1 MGGEEKVIAKNRMIV
16 KEKISNVIENSFK
29 GWLSKIADQGNA
41 AAKELA
47 GTAASAIIEAL
58 GISLQKDDTQ
68 TGNDTSTG
76 KDSAGIT
83 LTGKDSAGRTST
95 GKDSAGNGTS
105 TGKDSAGNGTSTK
118 KDSSTGNDTSTKK
131 DSSTG

>member
-76 KDSAGIT
+76 KDSAG
-83 LTGKDSAGRTST
+83 RTST

-105 TGKDSAGNGTSTK
+105 TGKDSAGRTSTGKDSAGNATTTGKDSAGNGTSTG
-118 KDSSTGNDTSTKK
+118 KDSAG
-131 DSSTG
+131 